1 MIKRFKMSDKYYE
14 TQYGAVVQICS
25 IMTSNLE
32 QSFFDYGSERGWFTG
47 TGGLTSDGRLLA
59 YERTNQC
66 QTRIALR
73 AIGQSPPHITCS
85 TQVGRL
91 NETALICKFV

>member
-1 MIKRFKMSDKYYE
+1 MIKRFKISDKYYE

-32 QSFFDYGSERGWFTG
+32 QSFFDYGSERGWFNA

-59 YERTNQC
+59 HELTNQS
-66 QTRIALR
+66 QTR
-73 AIGQSPPHITCS
+73 
-85 TQVGRL
+85 
-91 NETALICKFV
+91 TAFRPLG